1 MDDTDKYYELD
12 NIMSSL
18 DLLIRETNDK
28 EWREEF
34 QALRD
39 QAQKEFDEV
48 HARVSK
54 SIKKELI
61 QADRDYITGRLER

>member
-1 MDDTDKYYELD
+1 MDDLDKYYELD

-18 DLLIRETNDK
+18 DILIRETNDQ

-48 HARVSK
+48 HKRVSK
-54 SIKKELI
+54 SAQKELI
-61 QADRDYITGRLER
+61 QADRDYIEGRLER

>member
-1 MDDTDKYYELD
+1 MDDLDKYYELD

-18 DLLIRETNDK
+18 DLLIRETND
-28 EWREEF
+28 EQWREEF
-34 QALRD
+34 QKLRD

-54 SIKKELI
+54 GAQRELI

>member
-1 MDDTDKYYELD
+1 MDDLDKYYELD

-18 DLLIRETNDK
+18 DILIRETNDE

-39 QAQKEFDEV
+39 QAQREFDEV
-48 HARVSK
+48 HARVSRSSK
-54 SIKKELI
+54 RELI
-61 QADRDYITGRLER
+61 EADRDYITGRLER

>member
-1 MDDTDKYYELD
+1 MDDLDRYYELD
-12 NIMSSL
+12 NIISSL

-28 EWREEF
+28 EWRDEF

-48 HARVSK
+48 HERVSK
-54 SIKKELI
+54 GANKELI
-61 QADRDYITGRLER
+61 QTDIDYREGKLNR

>member
-1 MDDTDKYYELD
+1 MDDLDRYYELD
-12 NIMSSL
+12 NIISSL

-28 EWREEF
+28 EWRDEF

-48 HARVSK
+48 HERVSK
-54 SIKKELI
+54 GANKELI
-61 QADRDYITGRLER
+61 QADIDYREGKLNR

>member
-1 MDDTDKYYELD
+1 MDDLDRYYELD
-12 NIMSSL
+12 NIISSL

-28 EWREEF
+28 EWRDEF

-48 HARVSK
+48 YKRVSK
-54 SIKKELI
+54 DSNKQNRE
-61 QADRDYITGRLER
+61 QEREYREGSLAE